1 MKHGL
6 ARLNLQYKQG
16 EETCPTIM
24 TVPKLLTVDYEEVV
38 LLVPRCSH
46 IVTAPKLPTTNYEE
60 AGLWVPRFSLSDFER
75 T

>member
-1 MKHGL
+1 
-6 ARLNLQYKQG
+6 
-16 EETCPTIM
+16 M